1 MQIKVRIRGTL
12 IHEEVYYLINQ
23 KKCVFLRFH
32 VELKNEAS
40 QISANL
46 PLHLPRHTEFAF
58 LKKPAPR

>member
-1 MQIKVRIRGTL
+1 MQIKIRIRGTR

-23 KKCVFLRFH
+23 NKCVFLRFH

-46 PLHLPRHTEFAF
+46 SLLLSHHTKFAF
-58 LKKPAPR
+58 GF